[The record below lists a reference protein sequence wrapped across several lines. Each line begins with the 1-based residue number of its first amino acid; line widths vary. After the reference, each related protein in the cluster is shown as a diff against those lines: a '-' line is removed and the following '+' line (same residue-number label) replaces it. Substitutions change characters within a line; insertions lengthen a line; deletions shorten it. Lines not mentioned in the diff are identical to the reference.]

1 MNSTLEIFLGA
12 LLGTIFSIITT
23 IWIEVQ
29 RKPKLILK
37 IASPSDIVYD
47 KQHPAQ
53 KARFLGVNIENLSLS
68 WVVRWLSRNAAT
80 QSTAQITFYHLDGQK
95 VFSNSMA
102 GRWSGS
108 PEPVPP
114 IAISGDNVVIEKLML
129 SFDLSVGSTLKRD
142 IYPGDTEK
150 LDIAARFDLDEDCYG
165 WNNEGYFSNPIWR
178 NPKWKLKAGR
188 YLVKVEI
195 STSGE
200 KTTGLY
206 RLLND
211 VSIEDF
217 RLEEATAQD
226 FLGIDGNAIRLV
238 EYAL

>member
-1 MNSTLEIFLGA
+1 
-12 LLGTIFSIITT
+12 
-23 IWIEVQ
+23 
-29 RKPKLILK
+29 
-37 IASPSDIVYD
+37 
-47 KQHPAQ
+47 
-53 KARFLGVNIENLSLS
+53 
-68 WVVRWLSRNAAT
+68 
-80 QSTAQITFYHLDGQK
+80 
-95 VFSNSMA
+95 
-102 GRWSGS
+102 
-108 PEPVPP
+108 
-114 IAISGDNVVIEKLML
+114 ML
-129 SFDLSVGSTLKRD
+129 SFDLSVGSTLKKD
-142 IYPGDTEK
+142 IYSGDTEK
-150 LDIAARFDLDEDCYG
+150 LDVAARFDLDEDCYG

-211 VSIEDF
+211 VSIKDF